1 MRKRFLAVFLAV
13 LAGAVLAVAA
23 LAAPALAAAPTVP
36 PAGDRGKWIG
46 PPKKLP
52 HVRSDDRTK
61 TLDFLFGALKAAPDD
76 ETAKAVEQRIW
87 ALWMV
92 SRSDT
97 VNILMTRVEKAIEEK
112 DDDLALKLLDAIVKI
127 KPDYVEGWNRR
138 ATIYYMK
145 KDYGRSIVDISHVLK
160 LEPRH
165 FGALTGLG
173 LILQDIGDDKQALEV
188 YRRALAVYPRL
199 EHIPDV
205 VKTLQ
210 EKVEGRDI

>member
-1 MRKRFLAVFLAV
+1 MRSRFFTA
-13 LAGAVLAVAA
+13 AVAA
-23 LAAPALAAAPTVP
+23 FVAAGLAMPALAQKEPS
-36 PAGDRGKWIG
+36 GKWVE

-52 HVRSDDRTK
+52 HVR
-61 TLDFLFGALKAAPDD
+61 LDNREHNLEFLFGALKAAPDE

-87 ALWMV
+87 ALWMI

-97 VNILMTRVEKAIEEK
+97 ANILMARVQKAVEEK
-112 DDDLALKLLDAIVKI
+112 DLDLAVTLLDAIVKI
-127 KPDYVEGWNRR
+127 KPDYIEAWNRR

-145 KDYGRSIVDISHVLK
+145 KDYGRSLADIREVLK

-188 YRRALAVYPRL
+188 FRRALAVYPKL
-199 EHIPDV
+199 ERIPDV

>member
-1 MRKRFLAVFLAV
+1 MRRRFLTTICAAL
-13 LAGAVLAVAA
+13 VAA
-23 LAAPALAAAPTVP
+23 TFAAPATAA
-36 PAGDRGKWIG
+36 DSKGKWVG

-52 HVRSDDRTK
+52 HLRLDDRK
-61 TLDFLFGALKAAPDD
+61 HNLDFLFGALKAAPDE

-97 VNILMTRVEKAIEEK
+97 ANLLMTRAQKAVEEK
-112 DDDLALKLLDAIVKI
+112 DLDLAITLLDAIVKI
-127 KPDYVEGWNRR
+127 RPDYVEAWNRR

-145 KDYGRSIVDISHVLK
+145 KDYGRSIADIREVLK

-188 YRRALAVYPRL
+188 YRRALAVYPKL
-199 EHIPDV
+199 ERIPDV